1 VEPRDGV
8 DQGGTTVPERPPRS
22 ERREV
27 ASVELHRLAPRR
39 EAPIAVAVTIVSVL
53 GLLVWA
59 PWGRD
64 TESRGEASPTVSV
77 LGGNASATPSSGVA
91 VRGASAAPSLRA
103 VVAGTLPYRSIT
115 DNEWTIVAL
124 LTPDAAPSTEEPANP
139 HAAVPA
145 PSAAGPF
152 VVLQQGASVARD
164 PIERPGRVDAG
175 CQAPGG
181 TDGQAVRLPAGRVV
195 YVGVTFPGMD
205 PRARVDAVI
214 LGRPSVELTRARVVD
229 VELSGMAPDWTYTVP
244 SSGPG
249 GTILFTMTPT
259 TRLPSAPYRFD
270 LSIPGTDGPRFLYA
284 CVGG

>member
-1 VEPRDGV
+1 VEPGDGV
-8 DQGGTTVPERPPRS
+8 DQGGTTDLERPPGT
-22 ERREV
+22 ERRET

-39 EAPIAVAVTIVSVL
+39 EAPIAVALTIASVL

-59 PWGRD
+59 PWGREAPS
-64 TESRGEASPTVSV
+64 TSEASPTAGV
-77 LGGNASATPSSGVA
+77 LRANASAMPSSVVA
-91 VRGASAAPSLRA
+91 VRRASAAPTLPA

-139 HAAVPA
+139 HVAVPA

-152 VVLQQGASVARD
+152 VVLQQGVSVARD
-164 PIERPGRVDAG
+164 PIESPDPADAA
-175 CQAPGG
+175 CPAPGG
-181 TDGQAVRLPAGRVV
+181 ARGQAVRLPAGRVV

-214 LGRPSVELTRARVVD
+214 LGRPSVELTEARVVD
-229 VELSGMAPDWTYTVP
+229 VELSGMSPDRTYTVP

-249 GTILFTMTPT
+249 GTILFTTTPT
-259 TRLPSAPYRFD
+259 TRLPSAPYRFE
-270 LSIPGTDGPRFLYA
+270 LSIPGNDGPRFVYA